1 MRIRTLAALAALAA
15 GLMLAAT
22 PAAAQH
28 CWPSMIALVLRDAN
42 GAVIDPRMDS
52 IRYSPPRRETADFV
66 VRRALIHRDNTNAFD
81 QPGGMPVVAWHG
93 QGDCRVD
100 MREVVVRGNGKV
112 MRLWMDLHIDT
123 QARPGR
129 STYLLEAPPLADGT
143 WRLDVCGLSQE
154 SDSGY
159 APIPTRWVRVSASG
173 TVEMPWQGPQGC
185 EGAASK

>member
-1 MRIRTLAALAALAA
+1 MRIRTLAALAA

-42 GAVIDPRMDS
+42 GAVIAPPPMDS
-52 IRYSPPRRETADFV
+52 IRYAPARRETSDFV
-66 VRRALIHRDNTNAFD
+66 VRRALIQFDDTNAFD
-81 QPGGMPVVAWHG
+81 RPGGTPVLAWYG

-129 STYLLEAPPLADGT
+129 SSYTLEAPPLADGT
-143 WRLDVCGLSQE
+143 WRLDVCGLE
-154 SDSGY
+154 RKAGSGY
-159 APIPTRWVRVSASG
+159 EPIPPRWVRVSESG
-173 TVEMPWQGPQGC
+173 TAEIPWQGPQGC
-185 EGAASK
+185 EGAASR